1 MLDEVTVD
9 SKPNIGVEV
18 ASDAVLRVESVGLI
32 NSKHPPKLVCD
43 SFKIENGVKIATLSR
58 RPL

>member
-1 MLDEVTVD
+1 MLDHVTD
-9 SKPNIGVEV
+9 SQPNIGVEV
-18 ASDAVLRVESVGLI
+18 ASDAVLVVEAVGLI
-32 NSKHPPKLVCD
+32 NSTHPPKLVCD